1 MTFFAKK
8 KLKGVRDW
16 VKELTQFC
24 ADSEL
29 SFNDC
34 NFHVAQV
41 HTMLKRDD
49 KVLAPT
55 FFKESYNQTSDE
67 IYQTFDIEITPK
79 EYDFSKLNFTFSY
92 RHLEAILIVKEGF
105 FIDNREQYKVQLID
119 HIVAF
124 LIQKDI
130 IITNIEQI
138 KMRVDKIIN
147 ENFTPPCTIME
158 ERRFIFLRS
167 KADIKK
173 QGFTNLLEEKWCR
186 ENHRSPLPN
195 ALYAVVEGDPIGF
208 FLKDSIPTS
217 GRNLQGEFIDMK
229 NLHLN
234 TPKSGDGKSHQDS
247 KGFESGTFR
256 YKAPP
261 EAGSGIRKIEEGQVV
276 KYEADGHGIVEFAET
291 GLRLI
296 DIGTFQQIGRTN
308 SILGGVE
315 KMAEVDIDCPDKT
328 KDAVQNGAII
338 EAEVVNIKGTVGE
351 KVVIKAKKLTI
362 NGQTHQSAT
371 LYADEASINIHKGV
385 LYAKEADIDKLEG
398 GKVYGGS
405 INVLD
410 AQGAKVVGDSIVISN
425 LHSNTHI
432 RFCEKLHLKAINGN
446 ENQIS
451 FDVFA
456 NFDNRE
462 KLSSVIYFDTLL
474 KDNINARVAFCRAL
488 ADKMQKLKPIID
500 NLRPV
505 IDRSKKEG
513 FELDSET
520 KKTLGFYVLLLRQI
534 KEQKDMATQL
544 QKLRTENMQKG
555 KAIEKKLGIAKLTT
569 ESSWKDS
576 NQIILTRHFPSATNK
591 IFTQDSDMFEVSIDD
606 DGLMEKI
613 EQ

>member
-1 MTFFAKK
+1 MTFFTKK

-16 VKELTQFC
+16 VRELTQFC

-34 NFHVAQV
+34 SFHVTQV
-41 HTMLKRDD
+41 NTMLKKDD
-49 KVLAPT
+49 KVLAPA
-55 FFKESYNQTSDE
+55 FFKETYNQTSDE
-67 IYQTFDIEITPK
+67 IYQTFDVEVMPK
-79 EYDFSKLNFTFSY
+79 EYDFSKLNFTFSH
-92 RHLEAILIVKEGF
+92 RHLEAILILKESF
-105 FIDNREQYKVQLID
+105 FIDSREQYNTQLANY
-119 HIVAF
+119 IVAF

-130 IITNIEQI
+130 VITNLEKIR
-138 KMRVDKIIN
+138 MRVDKIIR
-147 ENFTPPCTIME
+147 EHFKPPCTLTE
-158 ERRFIFLRS
+158 EKRFIFLRS

-186 ENHRSPLPN
+186 ENHKNPLPN
-195 ALYAVVEGDPIGF
+195 ALYAVAEGDPIGF

-217 GRNLQGEFIDMK
+217 GRNLQGEFIDMR

-234 TPKSGDGKSHQDS
+234 TPKHDDSKVHQDS
-247 KGFESGTFR
+247 KEFESGTFR
-256 YKAPP
+256 YKTPP
-261 EAGSGIRKIEEGQVV
+261 EAGNGIKKIEEGQVV
-276 KYEADGHGIVEFAET
+276 KYEANGHGIVEFAET

-315 KMAEVDIDCPDKT
+315 KMAEVDIDCPDKS

-351 KVVIKAKKLTI
+351 KVIIKAKKLTI
-362 NGQTHQSAT
+362 NGQTHQSSIM
-371 LYADEASINIHKGV
+371 YADEASINIHKGV

-410 AQGAKVVGDSIVISN
+410 SQGAKIVGDSIVISK
-425 LHSNTHI
+425 LHSNTRI
-432 RFCEKLHLKAINGN
+432 KFCEKLHLKAIHGN
-446 ENQIS
+446 ENQIN
-451 FDVFA
+451 FDIFA
-456 NFDNRE
+456 NLEYRQQ
-462 KLSSVIYFDTLL
+462 LSSIIQLDLLL
-474 KDNINARVAFCRAL
+474 KDDINGRVAFCRAL

-500 NLRPV
+500 NLKPV

-513 FELDSET
+513 FELDPET

-534 KEQKDMATQL
+534 KEQKDIATQL
-544 QKLRTENMQKG
+544 QKLRTENTQKG
-555 KAIEKKLGIAKLTT
+555 RAIEKMLGIAKITT

-576 NQIILTRHFPSATNK
+576 NQIILTRHFPPATNK
-591 IFTQDSDMFEVSIDD
+591 IFTQDSEMFEVCINDS
-606 DGLMEKI
+606 GAMEKVD
-613 EQ
+613 Q